1 MTLLERIYAD
11 VNEGSSWPSVPSA
24 AQKERVKWPVLKCL
38 STLEKTA
45 PEPIMIVMSD
55 YLGDRKL
62 YASFAWKPATWTVE
76 QKRQLVRGV
85 LQAIREGLVS
95 G

>member
-1 MTLLERIYAD
+1 MTLLERFYVD
-11 VNEGSSWPSVPSA
+11 VNEEFSLPSEPSA
-24 AQKERVKWPVLKCL
+24 AQKERVMWPVLKCI

-45 PEPIMIVMSD
+45 PEPVMIVRCAH
-55 YLGDRKL
+55 LGDRKL

-76 QKRQLVRGV
+76 QKRLLVRGV
-85 LQAIREGLVS
+85 LQAVREGMVS

>member
-1 MTLLERIYAD
+1 MTLLERFYVD
-11 VNEGSSWPSVPSA
+11 VNEGSSWPSEARA
-24 AQKERVKWPVLKCL
+24 AQKERVMWPVLKCL

-45 PEPIMIVMSD
+45 PEPIMIVMSAH
-55 YLGDRKL
+55 LGDRKL

-76 QKRQLVRGV
+76 QKRLFVRRV

>member
-1 MTLLERIYAD
+1 MTLLERFYVD
-11 VNEGSSWPSVPSA
+11 VNEGYSWPSEPGA
-24 AQKERVKWPVLKCL
+24 AQKEQVMWAVLGCL

-45 PEPIMIVMSD
+45 PEPIMIVMSA

-76 QKRQLVRGV
+76 QKRLFVKEV
-85 LQAIREGLVS
+85 LQAIREELVS